1 MKTNAPYIKDASKT
15 ENDVSIIT
23 SQEIFLKCE
32 CSGCGISVVKWSD
45 EEFVDVALWGY
56 GVNFDRRPGLWRR
69 LRLAWLLVRHG
80 TLYKDC
86 VILDKSKQYELW
98 EFLNKVNPFWS

>member
-1 MKTNAPYIKDASKT
+1 MKTNAPYIKNASEA
-15 ENDVSIIT
+15 ENNISVAT
-23 SQEIFLKCE
+23 SDEIFLKCE
-32 CSGCGISVVKWSD
+32 CSGCGITFTKWGD

-56 GVNFDRRPGLWRR
+56 GVDFNRRWGFWKR

-86 VILDKSKQYELW
+86 VILDRNKQWELRR
-98 EFLNKVNPFWS
+98 FLDKINEPWA

>member
-1 MKTNAPYIKDASKT
+1 MKNNNVPA
-15 ENDVSIIT
+15 VS

-32 CSGCGISVVKWSD
+32 CSGCGITFTKWSD
-45 EEFVDVALWGY
+45 EEFVDVALWGH
-56 GVNFDRRPGLWRR
+56 GVSFDRRWGFWKR

-86 VILDKSKQYELW
+86 VILDKGKQYELYK
-98 EFLNKVNPFWS
+98 FLNDINPVW